1 MVADKADAILDLLD
15 FILRGARK
23 ISLKGNQ
30 DGGEGILEDTESQR
44 VVGKKVRVGLNTEE

>member
-1 MVADKADAILDLLD
+1 MVADKADAVLDLSD
-15 FILRGARK
+15 FILLGARK
-23 ISLKGNQ
+23 IILKGNQ